1 MEQIEPAICKTVENA
16 RHLSRATS
24 AEAAVRAGTETL
36 GRWAMANI
44 KKLLG
49 YDQETMLWIEKELKK
64 NGDLIFDILTK
75 DQLKQWHRYEERK
88 NK

>member
-1 MEQIEPAICKTVENA
+1 MAKRQRLNKKF
-16 RHLSRATS
+16 
-24 AEAAVRAGTETL
+24 
-36 GRWAMANI
+36 MANM

-49 YDQETMLWIEKELKK
+49 YDPEIIRWIEKELKK

-88 NK
+88 SH

>member
-1 MEQIEPAICKTVENA
+1 
-16 RHLSRATS
+16 
-24 AEAAVRAGTETL
+24 
-36 GRWAMANI
+36 MAKRQRLNKKFMTNM

-49 YDQETMLWIEKELKK
+49 YDPEIIRWIEKELKK

-88 NK
+88 SH

>member
-1 MEQIEPAICKTVENA
+1 
-16 RHLSRATS
+16 
-24 AEAAVRAGTETL
+24 
-36 GRWAMANI
+36 MAKRQRLNKKFMTNM

-49 YDQETMLWIEKELKK
+49 YDPEIIRWIEKELKK

>member
-1 MEQIEPAICKTVENA
+1 MV
-16 RHLSRATS
+16 
-24 AEAAVRAGTETL
+24 
-36 GRWAMANI
+36 NI

-49 YDQETMLWIEKELKK
+49 YDPETIRWIEKELKK

-88 NK
+88 NLE

>member
-1 MEQIEPAICKTVENA
+1 MQVA
-16 RHLSRATS
+16 RRLSRAAS
-24 AEAAVRAGTETL
+24 VRIAGTV
-36 GRWAMANI
+36 GRDQLKIYLMVNI

-49 YDQETMLWIEKELKK
+49 YDPETMLWIEKELQK

-88 NK
+88 FRSNKK

>member
-1 MEQIEPAICKTVENA
+1 MKSSIKYIKK
-16 RHLSRATS
+16 L
-24 AEAAVRAGTETL
+24 
-36 GRWAMANI
+36 

-49 YDQETMLWIEKELKK
+49 YDPRTMLWIEKELKK

-88 NK
+88 NLE